1 MLVTIHDFALNGLMR
16 CDMLSANPASSY
28 SREEDHGD
36 RKHHAEEER
45 EWNVCVVAL
54 SPKQAI
60 ATEDAPEEAR
70 KRFPGPEILGNAF
83 VLVAEQHG
91 AKRKNR
97 RAPRRQAGRG
107 GLSRALARLFPVEL
121 QSFQDGHISC
131 GK

>member
-1 MLVTIHDFALNGLMR
+1 MLVTSHDFALNGLMR
-16 CDMLSANPASSY
+16 CDMLFANPASSY

-70 KRFPGPEILGNAF
+70 KRFPGPEILGDAF
-83 VLVAEQHG
+83 VLVAE
-91 AKRKNR
+91 
-97 RAPRRQAGRG
+97 RAWSQAEKPSSTATASWSSRIKPRPRQALPGRASK
-107 GLSRALARLFPVEL
+107 LP
-121 QSFQDGHISC
+121 
-131 GK
+131 